1 MDINMEELVKTV
13 SEKADITVEQA
24 KKAVTAVIEQLK
36 VKLPDFGAQFE
47 GFLKEPLAG
56 IKR

>member
-1 MDINMEELVKTV
+1 MDINMDELVKTV
-13 SEKADITVEQA
+13 SEKAEIPMEQA

-36 VKLPDFGAQFE
+36 VKLPDFRSQFE